1 MNGIGALHPETNGI
15 HDQALLGPGGADA
28 TVLMHDSS
36 HRGGHMLDECPDAA
50 GLMLADIGEDK
61 LLSTIFPLL
70 PGGPGVLIGP
80 GDDAALLSTP
90 GGSVLATTD
99 AMVRGRDWLDE
110 WSTGAD
116 VGAKTVAQNIA
127 DIAAM
132 GGVPSGLLVT
142 LVADPRTPLAWVR
155 DFTEGLSQAARDA
168 GAPVLGGDLSSAPE
182 GVLVVSVTA
191 LGDCEGRVPVRRSGA
206 KVGDVLAVCG
216 SLGHSAAGLLL
227 LQRGEAGRAPELVA
241 YHRRPRPQYE
251 QGPAAALA
259 GATAMLDISD
269 GLGRDAGRL
278 ARASGVGIE
287 LDDLQL
293 ADDVARLQQVIDADD
308 AWRSV
313 VEGGEE
319 HSLLAC
325 FPPLVGMPDGWR
337 QVGKVVT
344 GSGVLLRGVPVIGGG
359 WDHFGG

>member
-1 MNGIGALHPETNGI
+1 
-15 HDQALLGPGGADA
+15 
-28 TVLMHDSS
+28 
-36 HRGGHMLDECPDAA
+36 MLDESADAA
-50 GLMLADIGEDK
+50 GPTLADVGEDGV
-61 LLSTIFPLL
+61 LSVIFPLL

-80 GDDAALLSTP
+80 GDDTALLSTP

-132 GGVPSGLLVT
+132 GGVPTGLLVT
-142 LVADPRTPLAWVR
+142 LVADPRTSLAWVR
-155 DFTEGLSQAARDA
+155 DFAQGLAQAAGQA
-168 GAPVLGGDLSSAPE
+168 GVPVLGGDLSSAPR

-191 LGDCEGRVPVRRSGA
+191 LGSCQEHEPVRRSGA
-206 KVGDVLAVCG
+206 QVGDVLGVCG

-227 LQRGEAGRAPELVA
+227 LQRAQSELAPELVS
-241 YHRRPRPQYE
+241 YHRRPRPPYE
-251 QGPAAALA
+251 QGPVAARA

-269 GLGRDAGRL
+269 GLGRDAGRI
-278 ARASGVGIE
+278 AQASGVRIE
-287 LDDLQL
+287 VDEGQL
-293 ADDVARLQQVIDADD
+293 ADDVAQLEHLVGHDE
-308 AWRSV
+308 AWRCVS
-313 VEGGEE
+313 EGGEE

-325 FPPLVGMPDGWR
+325 FPSGAGLPEGWR
-337 QVGKVVT
+337 KIGEVVP
-344 GSGVLLRGVPVIGGG
+344 GSGVLLRGLLVVGGG

>member
-1 MNGIGALHPETNGI
+1 
-15 HDQALLGPGGADA
+15 
-28 TVLMHDSS
+28 
-36 HRGGHMLDECPDAA
+36 MLDERSDAA
-50 GLMLADIGEDK
+50 GPTLAEVGEDG
-61 LLSTIFPLL
+61 LLSMIFPLL
-70 PGGPGVLIGP
+70 PGGSGVLIGP
-80 GDDAALLSTP
+80 GDDTALLSTP

-142 LVADPRTPLAWVR
+142 LIADPATSLAWVR
-155 DFTEGLSQAARDA
+155 DFTEGLAQAAREA
-168 GAPVLGGDLSSAPE
+168 GVAVLGGDLSSAPE

-191 LGDCEGRVPVRRSGA
+191 LGACEGHAPVRRSGA
-206 KVGDVLAVCG
+206 QVGDVLAVCG

-227 LQRGEAGRAPELVA
+227 LQRGETGLAPELVN
-241 YHRRPRPQYE
+241 YHRRPRPPYE
-251 QGPAAALA
+251 QGPAAARA

-269 GLGRDAGRL
+269 GLGRDAGRI
-278 ARASGVGIE
+278 ARASGVRIE
-287 LDDLQL
+287 LDDALL
-293 ADDVARLQQVIDADD
+293 GDDVVALQRVISTDD

-313 VEGGEE
+313 TEGGEE

-325 FPPLVGMPDGWR
+325 FPSGAGLPSGWR
-337 QVGKVVT
+337 KIGDVVA
-344 GSGVLLRGVPVIGGG
+344 GSGVLLRGLMVIRGG

>member
-1 MNGIGALHPETNGI
+1 
-15 HDQALLGPGGADA
+15 
-28 TVLMHDSS
+28 
-36 HRGGHMLDECPDAA
+36 MLDERPDAA
-50 GLMLADIGEDK
+50 GPALADIGEDA

-70 PGGPGVLIGP
+70 PSGPGVLIGP
-80 GDDAALLSTP
+80 GDDTALLSTP

-116 VGAKTVAQNIA
+116 VGAKAVAQNLA

-132 GGVPSGLLVT
+132 GGVASGLLVT
-142 LVADPRTPLAWVR
+142 LIADPRTSLAWVR
-155 DFTEGLSQAARDA
+155 DFTSGLAQAAREV
-168 GAPVLGGDLSSAPE
+168 GVPVVGGDLSSAPA

-191 LGDCEGRVPVRRSGA
+191 LGDCEGRRPVCRSGA
-206 KVGDVLAVCG
+206 QVGDVLAVCG
-216 SLGHSAAGLLL
+216 SLGRSAAGMLL
-227 LQRGEAGRAPELVA
+227 LQRGEAGRAPELVD
-241 YHRRPRPQYE
+241 YHRRPRPPYE
-251 QGPAAALA
+251 QGPAAARA

-269 GLGRDAGRL
+269 GLGRDAGRI

-293 ADDVARLQQVIDADD
+293 SDDVVQLQHVLGEED

-313 VEGGEE
+313 LEGGEE

-325 FPPLVGMPDGWR
+325 FPSGAGLPDGWR
-337 QVGKVVT
+337 RIGAVVA
-344 GSGVLLRGVPVIGGG
+344 GSGVLLRGEPVLGGG

>member
-1 MNGIGALHPETNGI
+1 
-15 HDQALLGPGGADA
+15 
-28 TVLMHDSS
+28 
-36 HRGGHMLDECPDAA
+36 MLDERADGAEPT
-50 GLMLADIGEDK
+50 LADVGEDG
-61 LLSTIFPLL
+61 LLSAIFPLL

-80 GDDAALLSTP
+80 GDDSAWLSAPDGT
-90 GGSVLATTD
+90 VLATTD
-99 AMVRGRDWLDE
+99 AMVRGRDWLDQ

-142 LVADPRTPLAWVR
+142 LIADPATSLAWVR
-155 DFTEGLSQAARDA
+155 DFTEGLSEAAREA
-168 GAPVLGGDLSSAPE
+168 GVPVLGGDLSSAPE

-191 LGDCEGRVPVRRSGA
+191 LGACEGRRPVCRSGA
-206 KVGDVLAVCG
+206 QPGDVLAVCG

-227 LQRGEAGRAPELVA
+227 LQRGEAGLAPELVG
-241 YHRRPRPQYE
+241 YHRRPRPPSD
-251 QGPAAALA
+251 QGPAAARA

-269 GLGRDAGRL
+269 GLGRDAGRM
-278 ARASGVGIE
+278 ARASGVRIE
-287 LDDLQL
+287 LDDVLL
-293 ADDVARLQQVIDADD
+293 GDDVVQLEQVIGIDD

-319 HSLLAC
+319 HSLLAA
-325 FPPLVGMPDGWR
+325 FPAAAVLPDGWR
-337 QVGKVVT
+337 KIGDVVA
-344 GSGVLLRGVPVIGGG
+344 GSGVLLRGLPVIGGG

>member
-1 MNGIGALHPETNGI
+1 L
-15 HDQALLGPGGADA
+15 
-28 TVLMHDSS
+28 
-36 HRGGHMLDECPDAA
+36 LDERADGA
-50 GLMLADIGEDK
+50 GPTLADVGEDG
-61 LLSTIFPLL
+61 LLSVILPLL
-70 PGGPGVLIGP
+70 PGGPGVLLGP
-80 GDDAALLSTP
+80 GDDTAWLSTP

-116 VGAKTVAQNIA
+116 VGAKTVAQNMA

-142 LVADPRTPLAWVR
+142 LIADPRTSLAWVR
-155 DFTEGLSQAARDA
+155 DFTVGLAQAAREA
-168 GAPVLGGDLSSAPE
+168 GVPVLGGDLSSAPE

-191 LGDCEGRVPVRRSGA
+191 MGTCEGRQPVCRSGA
-206 KVGDVLAVCG
+206 QVGDVLAVCG

-227 LQRGEAGRAPELVA
+227 LQRGQSGLAPQLVN
-241 YHRRPRPQYE
+241 YHRRPRPPYE
-251 QGPAAALA
+251 QGPAAARA

-269 GLGRDAGRL
+269 GLGRDAGRM
-278 ARASGVGIE
+278 ARASGVRIE
-287 LDDLQL
+287 LDDALL
-293 ADDVARLQQVIDADD
+293 GDDVVQLCRVVSQDD

-313 VEGGEE
+313 IEGGEE

-325 FPPLVGMPDGWR
+325 FPSIAPLPHGWR
-337 QVGKVVT
+337 KIGDVVA
-344 GSGVLLRGVPVIGGG
+344 GSGVLLRGLEVIGGG

>member
-1 MNGIGALHPETNGI
+1 
-15 HDQALLGPGGADA
+15 
-28 TVLMHDSS
+28 
-36 HRGGHMLDECPDAA
+36 MLNESPDAA
-50 GLMLADIGEDK
+50 GPTLADIGEDE
-61 LLSTIFPLL
+61 LLSTIFPVL

-80 GDDAALLSTP
+80 GDDTALLSSS
-90 GGSVLATTD
+90 GRSVLATTD

-116 VGAKTVAQNIA
+116 VGAKTVAQNLA

-132 GGVPSGLLVT
+132 GGVPTGLLVT
-142 LVADPRTPLAWVR
+142 LIADPRTSLAWVR
-155 DFTEGLSQAARDA
+155 DFTAGLAQAARSA
-168 GAPVLGGDLSSAPE
+168 GVPVVGGDLSSAPA

-191 LGDCEGRVPVRRSGA
+191 LGECEGRQPVRRSGA
-206 KVGDVLAVCG
+206 QVGDVLAVCG
-216 SLGHSAAGLLL
+216 SLGRSAAGLLL
-227 LQRGEAGRAPELVA
+227 LQRGETERAPELVD
-241 YHRRPRPQYE
+241 YHRRPRPPYE
-251 QGPAAALA
+251 QGPMAARG

-278 ARASGVGIE
+278 ARASGVRIE

-293 ADDVARLQQVIDADD
+293 VDDVAQLQQVVSADD

-313 VEGGEE
+313 IEGGEE

-325 FPPLVGMPDGWR
+325 FPSGAGLPDGWR
-337 QVGKVVT
+337 RIGDVVV
-344 GSGVLLRGVPVIGGG
+344 GSGVWFRGEPVLGGG

>member
-1 MNGIGALHPETNGI
+1 MTVEHTEPA
-15 HDQALLGPGGADA
+15 GP
-28 TVLMHDSS
+28 T
-36 HRGGHMLDECPDAA
+36 
-50 GLMLADIGEDK
+50 LADLGEDE
-61 LLSTIFPLL
+61 LLATIFPLL
-70 PGGPGVLIGP
+70 PGGPGVMIGP
-80 GDDAALLSTP
+80 GDDTALLRTP
-90 GGSVLATTD
+90 HGSVLVTTD

-116 VGAKTVAQNIA
+116 VGAKTVAQNLA

-142 LVADPRTPLAWVR
+142 LIADPRTSVVWVR
-155 DFTEGLSQAARDA
+155 DFIVGLARSA
-168 GAPVLGGDLSSAPE
+168 GEAGVPVLGGDLSSAPK

-191 LGDCEGRVPVRRSGA
+191 LGDCEARQPVCRSGA
-206 KVGDVLAVCG
+206 QVGDVLAVCG

-227 LQRGEAGRAPELVA
+227 LQRGEIDRAPELVE
-241 YHRRPRPQYE
+241 YHRRPRPPYE
-251 QGPAAALA
+251 QGPAAARA

-269 GLGRDAGRL
+269 GLGRDAGRM

-287 LDDLQL
+287 LDDLRLVDEVAQL
-293 ADDVARLQQVIDADD
+293 QPVVGADD

-325 FPPLVGMPDGWR
+325 FPRTAGLPDGWR
-337 QVGKVVT
+337 KIGEVVA
-344 GSGVLLRGVPVIGGG
+344 GSGVRLRGESVDGRG
-359 WDHFGG
+359 WDHFRG

>member
-1 MNGIGALHPETNGI
+1 MLH
-15 HDQALLGPGGADA
+15 A
-28 TVLMHDSS
+28 
-36 HRGGHMLDECPDAA
+36 RPDAQ
-50 GLMLADIGEDK
+50 GPTLADIGEDE

-80 GDDAALLSTP
+80 GDDTALLSTP

-110 WSTGAD
+110 WSSGAD
-116 VGAKTVAQNIA
+116 VGAKTVAQNLA

-132 GGVPSGLLVT
+132 GGVPTGLLVT
-142 LVADPRTPLAWVR
+142 LIADPRTSLAWVR
-155 DFTEGLSQAARDA
+155 DFTAGVAQAARSA
-168 GAPVLGGDLSSAPE
+168 GVPVVGGDLSSAPA

-191 LGDCEGRVPVRRSGA
+191 LGECEGRQPVCRSGA
-206 KVGDVLAVCG
+206 HVGDVLAVCG
-216 SLGHSAAGLLL
+216 SLGHSATGLLL
-227 LQRGEAGRAPELVA
+227 LQRGETGRAPELA
-241 YHRRPRPQYE
+241 DYHRRPRPPYE
-251 QGPAAALA
+251 QGPAAARA

-278 ARASGVGIE
+278 ARASGVGIA
-287 LDDLQL
+287 LDHLQL
-293 ADDVARLQQVIDADD
+293 ADDVAQLEQVVSADD

-313 VEGGEE
+313 LEGGED

-325 FPPLVGMPDGWR
+325 FPSGAGLPDGWR
-337 QVGKVVT
+337 RIGEVVV
-344 GSGVLLRGVPVIGGG
+344 GSGVSLRGEPVLGGG

>member
-1 MNGIGALHPETNGI
+1 
-15 HDQALLGPGGADA
+15 
-28 TVLMHDSS
+28 
-36 HRGGHMLDECPDAA
+36 MLDEPPDAA
-50 GLMLADIGEDK
+50 GSTLADIGEDN
-61 LLSTIFPLL
+61 LLSTIVPLL
-70 PGGPGVLIGP
+70 PGSPGVLIGP

-99 AMVRGRDWLDE
+99 AMVRGCDWLDE

-142 LVADPRTPLAWVR
+142 LVADPQTSLAWVR
-155 DFTEGLSQAARDA
+155 DFIAGLAQAAGEA
-168 GAPVLGGDLSSAPE
+168 GVPVLGGDLSSAPP

-191 LGDCEGRVPVRRSGA
+191 LGDCAGRQPVCRSGA
-206 KVGDVLAVCG
+206 RAGDVLAVCG

-227 LQRGEAGRAPELVA
+227 LQRGETGRAPELVS
-241 YHRRPRPQYE
+241 YHRRPRPPYE
-251 QGPAAALA
+251 QGPAAARS

-269 GLGRDAGRL
+269 GLGRDAGRI
-278 ARASGVGIE
+278 ARASGVRIE
-287 LDDLQL
+287 LDDRQL
-293 ADDVARLQQVIDADD
+293 VDDVRHLQHVVGADD
-308 AWRSV
+308 ARRSV
-313 VEGGEE
+313 LEGGEE

-325 FPPLVGMPDGWR
+325 FPSGAGLPDGWR
-337 QVGKVVT
+337 KIGDVVS
-344 GSGVLLRGVPVIGGG
+344 GSGVFVSGVPVIGGG